1 MKFYPAE
8 IGADEIL
15 PLNGRLAPSILEL
28 NEEGIKAESEVVVSL
43 NVQRDGETMIVLGR
57 VETKLQLMCGRCM
70 EWMEWPIA
78 IDDFCVT
85 FEPPLA
91 TSIDLTESI
100 REDIILRLPLRAAC
114 QLDEKHRC
122 PLSGKLF
129 PPPEEAPGSI
139 LGGEIWQDLDKLKIK
154 E

>member
-1 MKFYPAE
+1 MKFHPEEINAE
-8 IGADEIL
+8 EIVPLEGTL
-15 PLNGRLAPSILEL
+15 PPSILEL
-28 NEEGIKAESEVVVSL
+28 NDPGIRTNAEIVARL
-43 NVQRDGETMIVLGR
+43 NVQRDGETIIVLGSLSTR
-57 VETKLQLMCGRCM
+57 LELMCGRCM

-78 IDDFCVT
+78 INDFCVT

-91 TSIDLTESI
+91 VSIDLTENI

-114 QLDEKHRC
+114 ELDAEYRC

-129 PPPEEAPGSI
+129 PPLKQAAEPI
-139 LGGEIWQDLDKLKIK
+139 LGGEIWQDLDKLNIK

>member
-15 PLNGRLAPSILEL
+15 PLKGRLPASILEL
-28 NEEGIKAESEVVVSL
+28 NEEGIRAETEIIVDL
-43 NVQRDGETMIVLGR
+43 HVQRDGETMIVMG
-57 VETKLQLMCGRCM
+57 KLQTTLQLQCGRCP
-70 EWMEWPIA
+70 EWLDYPIA
-78 IDDFCVT
+78 VDDFCVT

-91 TSIDLTESI
+91 TSIDLTEPI

-114 QLDEKHRC
+114 QLDDEHRC
-122 PLSGKLF
+122 PRSGKSY
-129 PPPEEAPGSI
+129 PPANEAPGSI
-139 LGGEIWQDLDKLKIK
+139 LGGEAWQDLDKLKIK

>member
-1 MKFYPAE
+1 MKIYPPE
-8 IGADEIL
+8 IGPDEVI
-15 PLNGRLAPSILEL
+15 PLNGTLSAEVLDLHDEL
-28 NEEGIKAESEVVVSL
+28 IKAETEVVANL
-43 NVQRDGETMIVLGR
+43 HVQRDGETIIVMGK
-57 VETKLQLMCGRCM
+57 VVTTLQLMCGRCT
-70 EWMEWPIA
+70 EWMQWPIS

-114 QLDEKHRC
+114 QLDANHRC

-129 PPPEEAPGSI
+129 PPRSEAPGSI
-139 LGGEIWQDLDKLKIK
+139 LGGEIWQDLDKLNIK